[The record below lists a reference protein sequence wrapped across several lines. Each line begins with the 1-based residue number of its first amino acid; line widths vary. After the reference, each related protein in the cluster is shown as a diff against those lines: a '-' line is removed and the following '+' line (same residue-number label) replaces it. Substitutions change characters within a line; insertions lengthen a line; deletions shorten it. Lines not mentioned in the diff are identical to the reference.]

1 MMDIQYKAVAALEP
15 SANLT
20 RLFCELTGEEMTP
33 DVARINDLI
42 ASGRL
47 AFYSAWV
54 GGKLVG
60 MTSVIPCRTA
70 LSDKLWIED
79 VAVLSECR
87 GMGIGRGLLEFAM
100 HDASARFF
108 SGTFWLTSRPSRI
121 AARKMYASMGF
132 KEYETGVFYKVEA

>member
-1 MMDIQYKAVAALEP
+1 MMDIQYKAVAELES
-15 SANLT
+15 SASLT

-42 ASGRL
+42 ASGSL
-47 AFYSAWV
+47 AFYTAWV
-54 GGKLVG
+54 EGKLVG

-87 GMGIGRGLLEFAM
+87 GLGIGRGLVKFAM
-100 HDASARFF
+100 ADAVTRFF
-108 SGTFWLTSRPSRI
+108 PGIFWLTSRPSRI

-132 KEYETGVFYKVEA
+132 KEYETGVFYNDMA